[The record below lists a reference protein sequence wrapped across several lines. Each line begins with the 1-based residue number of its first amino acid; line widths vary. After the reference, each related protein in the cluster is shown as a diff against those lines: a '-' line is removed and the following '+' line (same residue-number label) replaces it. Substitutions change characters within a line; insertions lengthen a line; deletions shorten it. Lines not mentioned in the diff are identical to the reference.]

1 MLRLQ
6 LLPGTP
12 MGSPPPQPLPESQP
26 ASPHPQMHPSG
37 GGGGVTAALVDPVGV
52 LPTVPVSAM
61 GGEQP
66 QYTAMH
72 PMLSPTTHLETLAFV
87 EQNR

>member
-1 MLRLQ
+1 
-6 LLPGTP
+6 
-12 MGSPPPQPLPESQP
+12 MGSPAPQPLPESQP
-26 ASPHPQMHPSG
+26 ASPHSQMHPS
-37 GGGGVTAALVDPVGV
+37 GGVTAALVDPVGV
-52 LPTVPVSAM
+52 LPTATVPVSAM

-72 PMLSPTTHLETLAFV
+72 PMSSLPLSPTTHLETLAFV